1 MTVGFRPGRWL
12 AAILLLSVCAAEAH
26 GLTDAEKRG
35 RRIYMEGRGRKKIS
49 AVLAE
54 SGFRAPGS
62 GFPCVNCHLAGGTGQ
77 FEGGVRSADIT
88 WFNLTKEFRG
98 ARLSGRAHPA
108 YDDESVMTAVTN
120 GRDPA
125 GNALSPAHPRYEMER
140 DDLEDLVA
148 YLKIMDRE
156 PVPGVTDDSVKI
168 GILLPETGPL
178 AAAGREVRDLLG
190 GYFAEVNAMRGIYNR
205 RLDLVP
211 LPFDPSEDDGPLKA
225 VRKAVE
231 SGDVFCFLANVGV
244 GPEDGA
250 VRYLSD
256 NRVPVLV
263 PLLSAPVSG
272 YGTGRYTFHV
282 FASIRDQARVLVD
295 FLAEKTKASGIRPG
309 ILFAEDGSGRA
320 GAMGAKEQA
329 RKHDLSAAVEVS
341 FSPSSFSAADVANR
355 LEGERVDAVL
365 YFGGPREA
373 LAFAQEAERR
383 SWRPLFLAPAP
394 MVGNA
399 LMSAPAGFLRS
410 AYLASPLGIA
420 DPSSKKMAG
429 FVRLEEKYGAD
440 RKHRAFRYMAYSGAV
455 LLEEGLKRSG
465 RGVTREK
472 FVESIGNVWKLE
484 TGVTPPLTYSPNQ
497 RVGALGA
504 AILKVDPET
513 RELVPDAAWRE
524 PE

>member
-1 MTVGFRPGRWL
+1 MTFGLRGGRSL
-12 AAILLLSVCAAEAH
+12 AVILLLCVCAAEAE

-35 RRIYMEGRGRKKIS
+35 RRIYMEGRGRKEIY
-49 AVLAE
+49 AVLSE
-54 SGFRAPGS
+54 SGIRAPGS
-62 GFPCVNCHLAGGTGQ
+62 GFPCVNCHLAGGAGQ
-77 FEGGVRSADIT
+77 FEGGVRSADIS

-98 ARLSGRAHPA
+98 VRPSGRAHPG

-125 GNALSPAHPRYEMER
+125 GNDLAPAHPRYEMER
-140 DDLEDLVA
+140 GDLEDLVA

-156 PVPGVTDDSVKI
+156 PVPGVTDNAVKV
-168 GILLPETGPL
+168 GILLPEKGPL

-190 GYFAEVNAMRGIYNR
+190 GYFAEVNAMGGIYNR

-211 LPFDPSEDDGPLKA
+211 LPFDPSEEDGPLKA
-225 VRKAVE
+225 VRQAVE
-231 SGDVFCFLANVGV
+231 SEAVFCFLANVGV

-250 VRYLSD
+250 ARYLSEG
-256 NRVPVLV
+256 RVPVLV
-263 PLLSAPVSG
+263 PLFSAPEGG

-295 FLAEKTKASGIRPG
+295 FLAERKNASGIRTG
-309 ILFAEDGSGRA
+309 LLFAEDASGRA

-329 RKHDLSAAVEVS
+329 RKHDLPIPVEIS
-341 FSPSSFSAADVANR
+341 FSPSSFSAADVASR

-373 LAFAQEAERR
+373 LALAQEAERR

-394 MVGNA
+394 MAGDA

-410 AYLASPLGIA
+410 AFLASPLGVP

-429 FVRLEEKYGAD
+429 FMRLEEKYRAE

-465 RGVTREK
+465 RGVTRET
-472 FVESIGNVWKLE
+472 FVDSIGKVWKLE
-484 TGVTPPLTYSPNQ
+484 TGVTPPLTYNPNR

-504 AILKVDPET
+504 AILKVDPDT
-513 RELVPDAAWRE
+513 RELLPETGWRE